1 MYIGTQPYHG
11 FRARHTYTATAGQ
24 TSFSGAGA
32 ENVSLSYS
40 DEMYID
46 VYQNGV
52 KLSPADYTAT
62 SGTTVVLAQG
72 ASVSDI
78 VEVVKYDTFAVA
90 DTVSAKDGGGF
101 GGAVSFA
108 GAVTANAGVVVDNI
122 TIDGTEIDLS
132 SGDLTLDVAGD
143 IILDADGSDIFLK
156 DGGTEFG
163 RLSLAS
169 SGLQIYTAAQD
180 ADIYFKG
187 NDGGSTVTALTLDM
201 SEAGKAIFNNYV
213 QVNDRIVGADDLV
226 LVTTDSNEKI
236 HMDSDGYIK
245 FETAGSERMRI
256 NSSGYFHFSSNTS
269 DSEFY
274 DVTYTSSIST
284 SNTQPAL
291 FIENSGDGNVYGLG
305 IDFTDAAP
313 DNNTSYFLICQDSS
327 AVRLRIWADG
337 DIQNH
342 DNSYGALSDEKLKE
356 QIADA
361 SSQWEDIKALKVR
374 KFKMKEDV
382 AKGDS
387 DDHWRLGVVAQE
399 VETAGMNGLVK
410 DNPELVT
417 NSDGELEESGTT
429 TKSVKYSIL
438 YMKAVKALQE
448 AMTRIETL
456 EAEVKAL
463 KGE

>member
-1 MYIGTQPYHG
+1 MAIGKS
-11 FRARHTYTATAGQ
+11 ALA
-24 TSFSGAGA
+24 
-32 ENVSLSYS
+32 S
-40 DEMYID
+40 DTKGNRTI
-46 VYQNGV
+46 
-52 KLSPADYTAT
+52 A
-62 SGTTVVLAQG
+62 
-72 ASVSDI
+72 I
-78 VEVVKYDTFAVA
+78 
-90 DTVSAKDGGGF
+90 GF
-101 GGAVSFA
+101 GALDTQNFTSSTDTQN
-108 GAVTANAGVVVDNI
+108 TAIGFNAG
-122 TIDGTEIDLS
+122 
-132 SGDLTLDVAGD
+132 
-143 IILDADGSDIFLK
+143 
-156 DGGTEFG
+156 
-163 RLSLAS
+163 
-169 SGLQIYTAAQD
+169 
-180 ADIYFKG
+180 
-187 NDGGSTVTALTLDM
+187 TALTTANRSTFVGYRSGQTITTQFGNAFFGNDSGISSTGQLGTFIGDN
-201 SEAGKAIFNNYV
+201 AGQNATGNSNTLIGQQAGYLITSGGNNSVIGRFDGNQDSVDIRTSSNY
-213 QVNDRIVGADDLV
+213 IVL
-226 LVTTDSNEKI
+226 
-236 HMDSDGYIK
+236 SDGD
-245 FETAGSERMRI
+245 GNVPVVI
-256 NSSGYFHFSSNTS
+256 NNGGYFHASSNRS
-269 DSEFY
+269 DSEFWN
-274 DVTYTSSIST
+274 SGNSHSIST
-284 SNTQPAL
+284 ANTQPAL

-327 AVRLRIWADG
+327 TVRLRIWGDG
-337 DIQNH
+337 DVQNH

-417 NSDGELEESGTT
+417 NSDGKLEESGTT

-456 EAEVKAL
+456 ETEVKAL